1 MKHDPE
7 ALLAAVR
14 ELDAKTNALSE
25 AIDCLNHA
33 DDADSK
39 FDLAISILTEA
50 KLKLKA
56 DFKAPKK
63 AKAKRQPVSAAV
75 DAAWGHIQS
84 MDSAELGVWAQGN
97 GFNVASVRKAFA
109 RKTKASA
116 STT

>member
-14 ELDAKTNALSE
+14 GLDAKIKTLEAAIRALNTVDDGYDHKD
-25 AIDCLNHA
+25 AID
-33 DDADSK
+33 
-39 FDLAISILTEA
+39 ILETA
-50 KLKLKA
+50 KTQLKA

-84 MDSAELGVWAQGN
+84 MDSMELGVWAQGN

-116 STT
+116 PTT